1 MKTREYYLLLA
12 LAGGARHGLAM
23 ARDVERLSDGDVKLW
38 PATLYGSLEELI
50 DRGWI
55 AAAAPP
61 PADESERKRFY
72 SLTRAGRHALTI
84 ETARLA
90 AVVKIARARLRRAGE
105 TS

>member
-23 ARDVERLSDGDVKLW
+23 ARDVERLSDGDVRLW

-50 DRGWI
+50 HHGWI
-55 AAAAPP
+55 AEASEA

-72 SLTRAGRHALTI
+72 SLTRAGRRALAA
-84 ETARLA
+84 ETDRLA
-90 AVVKIARARLRRAGE
+90 AVVKVARTRLKRAREAQ
-105 TS
+105 